1 MDYTIMIFCLILG
14 MGIGMYIASQIEKS
28 IDSNI
33 QQHELIK
40 NMKDFDAREQRM
52 LDKQRL
58 TKDEKR
64 MDIIGQNGNDG
75 LHYDELNASD
85 WDDGELDDN
94 D

>member
-1 MDYTIMIFCLILG
+1 

-28 IDSNI
+28 IDSNV

-40 NMKDFDAREQRM
+40 NMKDFDQREQRM
-52 LDKQRL
+52 LKRS
-58 TKDEKR
+58 EEERR

-75 LHYDELNASD
+75 LHYDKLDATD
-85 WDDGELDDN
+85 WDDGEGDD

>member
-1 MDYTIMIFCLILG
+1 MDITLMVFCIILG

-28 IDSNI
+28 IDSNV

-40 NMKDFDAREQRM
+40 NMKDFDQREQRM
-52 LDKQRL
+52 LKRS
-58 TKDEKR
+58 EEERR

-75 LHYDELNASD
+75 LHYDKLDATD
-85 WDDGELDDN
+85 WDDGEGDD